1 MSALLKNLPRYRR
14 MLDSDL
20 DAVMAIE
27 KVIYPHPW
35 TRGNFKDSMREGY
48 HCWVME
54 EGGEIIGYSV
64 IMIAVNE
71 GHLLNLSVA
80 QHWQRRGL
88 GRGMLQ
94 FLLKLARD
102 FDAAKVFLE
111 VRPTN
116 IAGRALYAD
125 AGFSEIAIRRD
136 YYPAKFGREDAIV
149 MQLQLA

>member
-1 MSALLKNLPRYRR
+1 MSAQLQNLPRYRR
-14 MLDSDL
+14 MLDPDL

-35 TRGNFKDSMREGY
+35 TRGNFKDSLREGY

-54 EGGEIIGYSV
+54 DGGQIIGYSV

-88 GRGMLQ
+88 GRAMLQ
-94 FLLKLARD
+94 FLLKVARD

-116 IAGRALYAD
+116 TAGRALYAD
-125 AGFSEIAIRRD
+125 AGFSEIAIRRG
-136 YYPAKFGREDAIV
+136 YYPARFGREDAIV
-149 MQLQLA
+149 MQLELA

>member
-1 MSALLKNLPRYRR
+1 LQNLPRYRR
-14 MLDSDL
+14 MLDPDL

-35 TRGNFKDSMREGY
+35 TRGNFKDSLREGY

-54 EGGEIIGYSV
+54 DGGEIIGYSV

-80 QHWQRRGL
+80 QDWQRRGL
-88 GRGMLQ
+88 GRAMLQ

-116 IAGRALYAD
+116 AAGRALYAD
-125 AGFSEIAIRRD
+125 AGFSEIAIRRG
-136 YYPAKFGREDAIV
+136 YYPARFGREDAIV
-149 MQLQLA
+149 MQLELA